1 MVVRNVGSDE
11 TDYNDGGGD
20 DVDNND
26 DDDDD
31 EKFPARKYWY
41 I

>member
-31 EKFPARKYWY
+31 EKFPARKY
-41 I
+41 

>member
-1 MVVRNVGSDE
+1 MVVRNVGSDD

-31 EKFPARKYWY
+31 EKFPARKY
-41 I
+41 